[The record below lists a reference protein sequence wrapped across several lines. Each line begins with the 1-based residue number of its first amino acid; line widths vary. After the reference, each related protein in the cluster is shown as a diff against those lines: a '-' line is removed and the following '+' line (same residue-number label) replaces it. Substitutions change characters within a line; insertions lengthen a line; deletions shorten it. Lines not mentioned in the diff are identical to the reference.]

1 MSNNEIEVYPNTKLI
16 SLLYLDMSYNQLTSV
31 PQGLAERSPHLKV
44 LILDHNPISTIDFVD
59 QTILEVLSLRN
70 MPLLKSID
78 GKAFSNIEGRK
89 NKSDGTTLC
98 AEIYVSHCPQLKSI
112 NENAFENVEICKVF
126 FLSIPN
132 LT

>member
-31 PQGLAERSPHLKV
+31 PQGLAERSPLLKV

-59 QTILEVLSLRN
+59 PTILEVLSLKN

-89 NKSDGTTLC
+89 NRSDGTLC
-98 AEIYVSHCPQLKSI
+98 AEIYVSHCPLLKSI

-126 FLSIPN
+126 FCFTN
-132 LT
+132 

>member
-31 PQGLAERSPHLKV
+31 PQGLAERSPLLKV
-44 LILDHNPISTIDFVD
+44 LILDHNPINTIDFVD
-59 QTILEVLSLRN
+59 STILEVLSLRN

-89 NKSDGTTLC
+89 NKSDGTFC
-98 AEIYVSHCPQLKSI
+98 AEIYLSHCPLLKSI
-112 NENAFENVEICKVF
+112 NENAFENVELCKVY
-126 FLSIPN
+126 
-132 LT
+132 